1 VGDSVEICDKCGA
14 VVEDGDIRYLIRIV
28 SKVDDGGVIKS
39 PIAEDE
45 VAAIIKEMENANAA
59 DLERDVYED
68 RSYILCPPCKSEF
81 MKNPMGGPTGESADD
96 EAIP

>member
-1 VGDSVEICDKCGA
+1 MEICDKCGA

-39 PIAEDE
+39 PIAEEE
-45 VAAIIKEMENANAA
+45 VEAIIKEMENANAA

-68 RSYILCPPCKSEF
+68 RSYILCPPCKRVF
-81 MKNPMGGPTGESADD
+81 MKNPMGGPAGESPD
-96 EAIP
+96 EEMAP